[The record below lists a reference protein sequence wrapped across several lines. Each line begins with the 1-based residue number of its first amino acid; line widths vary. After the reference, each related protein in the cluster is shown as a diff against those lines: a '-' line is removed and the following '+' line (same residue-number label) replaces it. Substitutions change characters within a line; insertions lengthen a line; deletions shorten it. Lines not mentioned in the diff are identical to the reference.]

1 MADDDDDEPDGGGG
15 PVAAL
20 TGTVWAPNLAPGM
33 VGLGEEIPVAGAVVS
48 LRAERPP
55 PIPDGVYCEP
65 CADATGA
72 AVTDADG
79 HFQVG
84 VLTPGTYW
92 LVIQKGQFRS
102 ERQVELIA
110 GTRALTDAETVLPSR
125 RDLAAGQTIPR
136 IAVAVGNNDSIQD
149 ILGKLGLGT
158 VGDDGALTSTDG
170 ELDFYTN
177 GGADLG
183 LAMGTLRQ
191 LVGDLGAPA
200 PVPHRVHPV
209 RRSTPTSP
217 RCAIRQVLRNLRDY
231 VAAGGKLY
239 VTDWSGEWMDDVFPA
254 PAPARRGDRGSGRST
269 RRPRPTTRRHRHLGP
284 GDVRRRRRRLL
295 RGRRRRRGRSRA
307 DRLARR
313 SGRPARRDRRRR
325 RPDRSAAL
333 PGVRQLELDR
343 RHHRGAGR
351 LRRPGPAGDRHA
363 QGVGHRL
370 ALGDARSATAD
381 RHLPPSRVAVG
392 SCTRPTTPRPAATAG
407 SCRKSACSS
416 TWCSSS
422 ACATPTRRSS
432 PSPPPCPCP
441 CPCPCPFLIFSRL
454 ATSARAGC

>member
-102 ERQVELIA
+102 ERQVELVA

-191 LVGDLGAPA
+191 LVGDPA
-200 PVPHRVHPV
+200 RLAGYHIVFIP
-209 RRSTPTSP
+209 
-217 RCAIRQVLRNLRDY
+217 CALNANVAALADQATLRNLRDY

-239 VTDWSGEWMDDVFPA
+239 VTDWSGEWVDAVFP
-254 PAPARRGDRGSGRST
+254 
-269 RRPRPTTRRHRHLGP
+269 
-284 GDVRRRRRRLL
+284 
-295 RGRRRRRGRSRA
+295 
-307 DRLARR
+307 
-313 SGRPARRDRRRR
+313 
-325 RPDRSAAL
+325 
-333 PGVRQLELDR
+333 RQLEL
-343 RHHRGAGR
+343 GASR
-351 LRRPGPAGDRHA
+351 LGTRTDTPPAAYDP
-363 QGVGHRL
+363 VNDTWDP
-370 ALGDARSATAD
+370 ALFGDADGDVYTAPDGAAVDPELIAWLDGQVGPRGETGGDVGPIDPRRFRVFDNWNWIAGTTAVPVGFDDQGQPVIDTPKVWVTGSRSATPD
-381 RHLPPSRVAVG
+381 
-392 SCTRPTTPRPAATAG
+392 PRPLTVTYHPAGCGRVLYSTYHTAPGSHRGLLPQERVLLYLVLELGVCANTIPIGRAPVTAA
-407 SCRKSACSS
+407 
-416 TWCSSS
+416 
-422 ACATPTRRSS
+422 P
-432 PSPPPCPCP
+432 
-441 CPCPCPFLIFSRL
+441 
-454 ATSARAGC
+454 ARASAGVSAAPTGW